1 MPVGPAGRDHG
12 GVVGAERRGRESH
25 RDPEPPRA
33 LEELGAEDRV
43 RGHAPS
49 RHDGGGALVPG
60 RPERLRDERVHHRPL
75 EAGEEVGETLPIG
88 PDRLPAHIAII
99 MDGNGRWAKRR
110 NLPRTAGHEAGVEA
124 VRKVVRASAE
134 LGVKYLTLYTF
145 SVENWK
151 RPREE
156 VEALMRLLTKTTRRE
171 IDELNRNNVRLI
183 TTGRIDGLSLARRKV
198 LDLAIKKTKKNTGL
212 VLNLALNYGGR
223 TEIIDAVKAIALGV
237 MAGNIHPGEI
247 NETLFSNYLYTAG
260 LPDPDLLIRTSG
272 EMRISNFLLWQ
283 TSYTEMYIT
292 DVLWPDFG
300 RRELFEAIIEYQK
313 RERRFG
319 RV

>member
-1 MPVGPAGRDHG
+1 MSDK
-12 GVVGAERRGRESH
+12 EDQLKSEINMRR
-25 RDPEPPRA
+25 
-33 LEELGAEDRV
+33 
-43 RGHAPS
+43 
-49 RHDGGGALVPG
+49 
-60 RPERLRDERVHHRPL
+60 
-75 EAGEEVGETLPIG
+75 LPI
-88 PDRLPAHIAII
+88 HIAII
-99 MDGNGRWAKRR
+99 MDGNGRWARKR

-124 VRKVVRASAE
+124 VRKVVRATAE
-134 LGVKYLTLYTF
+134 LGISYLTLYTF

-156 VEALMRLLTKTTRRE
+156 VAALMRLLTRTTRRE

-183 TTGRIDGLSLARRKV
+183 TTGRIDELSISRRKV
-198 LDLAIKKTKKNTGL
+198 LALAVEKTRNNDGM

-223 TEIIDAVKAIALGV
+223 TEIIDAIRAIAHGV
-237 MAGNIHPGEI
+237 KSGHIQPGEI
-247 NETLFSNYLYTAG
+247 NESLLSNYLYTAG

-283 TSYTEMYIT
+283 TSYTEMLVT

-300 RRELFEAIIEYQK
+300 REDLFRAVIEYQK

-319 RV
+319 KVE

>member
-1 MPVGPAGRDHG
+1 MISEPDGL
-12 GVVGAERRGRESH
+12 ESKI
-25 RDPEPPRA
+25 
-33 LEELGAEDRV
+33 V
-43 RGHAPS
+43 
-49 RHDGGGALVPG
+49 
-60 RPERLRDERVHHRPL
+60 
-75 EAGEEVGETLPIG
+75 

-110 NLPRTAGHEAGVEA
+110 NLPRTAGHEAGVES

-134 LGVKYLTLYTF
+134 LGVEYLTLYTF

-198 LDLAIKKTKKNTGL
+198 LDLAMKKTRKNTGL

-319 RV
+319 KV